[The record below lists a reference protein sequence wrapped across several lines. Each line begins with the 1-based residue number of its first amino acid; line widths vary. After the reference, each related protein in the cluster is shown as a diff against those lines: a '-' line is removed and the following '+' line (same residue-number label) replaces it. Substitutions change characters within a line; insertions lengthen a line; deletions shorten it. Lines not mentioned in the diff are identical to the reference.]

1 MELSVYTIHSRPGRD
16 LKAIP
21 DRFDWFALL
30 LPVIWALWHRLWGVF
45 CAIILIL
52 LAVALISP
60 LGVSP
65 AMYGIALILAF
76 EGGEIRRLEHKFF
89 GWREVGLVQA
99 GSEEGAEELY
109 LNGQVT

>member
-1 MELSVYTIHSRPGRD
+1 M
-16 LKAIP
+16 AIP
-21 DRFDWFALL
+21 DRFDWLALI
-30 LPVIWALWHRLWGVF
+30 LPIVWAIWHRLWGTL

-52 LAVALISP
+52 LVVALISP

-76 EGGEIRRLEHKFF
+76 EGGEVRRLERTFF
-89 GWREVGLVQA
+89 GWQQVGLVQA